1 MILAMPDSTRPR
13 ERSAA
18 ELSTREASDLEQR
31 HRDEVV
37 VEELESETLIA
48 VLGNSSRKGEWEPA
62 DITRVFVFC
71 GQANLDF
78 TRALLPSGITEV
90 QAFTLCG
97 SANIV
102 VPEGL
107 EVEVTGTGLMGE
119 FTQSAQVSRA
129 RRFIR
134 RTLRAAR
141 GELPEEDDFPPEE
154 DPPILRVT
162 GLALMGSVKVVT
174 R

>member
-1 MILAMPDSTRPR
+1 MPDSTRPG
-13 ERSAA
+13 ERRAA
-18 ELSTREASDLEQR
+18 ELTTREAHELQP
-31 HRDEVV
+31 HRGEEVD
-37 VEELESETLIA
+37 EELESETLIA

-78 TRALLPSGITEV
+78 TRALLPPGITEV

-97 SANIV
+97 SAKIT

-119 FTQSAQVSRA
+119 FSQSAQVSRA

-141 GELPEEDDFPPEE
+141 GELPDDSLPPEE
-154 DPPILRVT
+154 DPAILRVT
-162 GLALMGSVKVVT
+162 GLALMGSVKVLT